1 MGIRRG
7 QFMLDVARQTTSPR
21 KERQRW
27 DIYSGSF
34 ALFSADARNSY
45 RRGACCFLLVSRKIE
60 IAGPAA
66 KAVGRG
72 GGAEQRLGSRVADD
86 ELVVLD

>member
-1 MGIRRG
+1 MEIRRG

-45 RRGACCFLLVSRKIE
+45 RRGACVFLAREQEDRNSWPGSESGWKRWR
-60 IAGPAA
+60 
-66 KAVGRG
+66 GRAMPGVAG
-72 GGAEQRLGSRVADD
+72 GG
-86 ELVVLD
+86 